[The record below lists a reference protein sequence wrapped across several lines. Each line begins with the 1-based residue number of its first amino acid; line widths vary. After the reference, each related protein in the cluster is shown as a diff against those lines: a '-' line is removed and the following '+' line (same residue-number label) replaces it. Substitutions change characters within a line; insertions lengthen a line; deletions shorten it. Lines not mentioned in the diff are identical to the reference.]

1 MLWEV
6 PWGELVTME
15 LTKGKK
21 DHPGSLPSHLILY
34 LRMKP
39 NDSKEAFRTIKC
51 TPSSEQAT
59 KVYVSIQQALDTY
72 GPSSSKVIY

>member
-1 MLWEV
+1 M
-6 PWGELVTME
+6 GRTSDNGAY
-15 LTKGKK
+15 KGK

-39 NDSKEAFRTIKC
+39 NDNKEALRVIKC
-51 TPSSEQAT
+51 SPDSEQAT

-72 GPSSSKVIY
+72 GPSSSKVIC